1 MNLDIITYTNKGI
14 FLHPAEDSFGISK
27 KYPIFAVADGVTL
40 WERNADGSYPFPS
53 GAKIVADAFCEKSIE
68 WAERNYQD
76 FNIESVKEVFVYAN
90 RAIKEINDKAGRTRE
105 TINFYDFDYFHTTA
119 ALAAIKDNKLF
130 YGRVHDCWILVID
143 KNGEIKSD
151 LIDPS
156 DMERNKCVKSK
167 HPQNFNSLSEKEIT
181 TYVHKYD
188 RNRIL
193 ENGEPCG
200 YGVLTGEETAI
211 KYLDARIIDLSD
223 GDTILIYTDGFE
235 EYIKLKEFLEIFY
248 NWKNKKSVDEKLK
261 KFSDSEPI
269 REDNSKFGKERT
281 LIAVRYE

>member
-1 MNLDIITYTNKGI
+1 MKLDIITYTNKGV
-14 FLHPAEDSFGISK
+14 FLHVAEDSFNVSK

-40 WERNADGSYPFPS
+40 WERNIDGLYPNPS
-53 GAKIVADAFCEKSIE
+53 GAKQVADAFCEKSIE
-68 WAERNYQD
+68 RVERNYQD

-90 RAIKEINDKAGRTRE
+90 RAIKEINDKAGRIKE

-119 ALAAIKDNKLF
+119 VLAAIKDNKLF

-143 KNGEIKSD
+143 KNGGIKSN

-156 DMERNKCVKSK
+156 DMERSKLAKSK
-167 HPQNFNSLSEKEIT
+167 HPQNFNSLNEKEIT
-181 TYVHKYD
+181 IYVHKYD

-200 YGVLTGEETAI
+200 YGVLTGEETALR
-211 KYLDARIIDLSD
+211 YLDTGLIDLEQ

-235 EYIKLKEFLEIFY
+235 EYVKLKEFLEIFY
-248 NWKNKKSVDEKLK
+248 NWENKRLVDENLK
-261 KFSDSEPI
+261 KFSDKEPI
-269 REDNSKFGKERT
+269 REDDFKFGKERT
-281 LIAVRYE
+281 LIAVRY